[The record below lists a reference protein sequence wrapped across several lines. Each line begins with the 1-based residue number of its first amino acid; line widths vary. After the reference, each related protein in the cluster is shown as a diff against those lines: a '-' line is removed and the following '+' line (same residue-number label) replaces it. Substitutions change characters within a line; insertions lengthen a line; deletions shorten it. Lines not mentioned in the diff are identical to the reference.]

1 MEDISIRSRN
11 INDIAG
17 ITGNVYQ
24 SIILLAKV
32 ANKVGKEQKAELN
45 DKLMEFSPA
54 PDSPEELVENREQ
67 VEIAKH
73 YEALPKPTIQA
84 IDKLLEGDV
93 DWSFDEDE
101 V

>member
-11 INDIAG
+11 INDIAH

-24 SIILLAKV
+24 SIILLSKV
-32 ANKVGKEQKAELN
+32 ANKLGKEQKAELN
-45 DKLMEFSPA
+45 DKLAEFSPA

-84 IDKLLEGDV
+84 IDALLNEEV
-93 DWSFDEDE
+93 DWSFDEE
-101 V
+101 VQ